1 MEPWRICRPVVA
13 DLQHCADE
21 QDPVTHQS
29 EQSDPDP
36 HKSVK
41 RDPDPNPHRSVLD
54 PQHCPHPSPCDFQS
68 RMRRPDPGTA

>member
-13 DLQHCADE
+13 DLQYFDDE
-21 QDPVTHQS
+21 QDPDTHQS
-29 EQSDPDP
+29 EQSDPDS
-36 HKSVK
+36 HKSEK

-54 PQHCPHPSPCDFQS
+54 PQHPSPCGFQS